1 MFSSAEDP
9 AMVYALAGLAS
20 LVAALLAWRAYRQAA
35 EDIAGERMRQ
45 SGGETSSA
53 SRYRKSTVE
62 EGHR

>member
-35 EDIAGERMRQ
+35 EAHRRRKD
-45 SGGETSSA
+45 ETK
-53 SRYRKSTVE
+53 RR
-62 EGHR
+62 RDQ